1 MAYNGKVTSIYD
13 ENYDIISNGLANE
26 EASLLEKISFDCLI
40 LPHQML
46 SNLGSF
52 QNQIDDHQ
60 DEEGH
65 LCCEMYVDIKK
76 IPSWSKNQTNTV

>member
-13 ENYDIISNGLANE
+13 EHYDIISNGLANE

-52 QNQIDDHQ
+52 LNKRDD
-60 DEEGH
+60 DP
-65 LCCEMYVDIKK
+65 LSCEMYVDIKK

>member
-1 MAYNGKVTSIYD
+1 MAYNGKVTPIYD
-13 ENYDIISNGLANE
+13 ENYDIISNGLVNE
-26 EASLLEKISFDCLI
+26 DASLLEKISFDCLI

-76 IPSWSKNQTNTV
+76 ITS

>member
-1 MAYNGKVTSIYD
+1 MAYNGKVTPIYD

-26 EASLLEKISFDCLI
+26 EASLLKKISFNCLI

-52 QNQIDDHQ
+52 QKDDP

>member
-1 MAYNGKVTSIYD
+1 MAYNGKVTPIYD

-26 EASLLEKISFDCLI
+26 DASLLEKISFDCLI

-65 LCCEMYVDIKK
+65 LCCE
-76 IPSWSKNQTNTV
+76 NTFLKQKSNKHCLKST